1 MAIII
6 RRNTGFTALL
16 QKNLLSKHEEKRRRD
31 NTVHVSDIIPT
42 TCIRK
47 QYYSRKFPE
56 MDPLSNESVHHF
68 VRGESSEFII
78 TQLADLGVA
87 QADIEMDGIL
97 AHPDIMNDEKG
108 VIVEL
113 KDTVNGR
120 RLDFHDSTFRS
131 YLRQLLYYM
140 VMTGIEKGIISI
152 RYNIKELRW
161 IKSDSEGDYF
171 FRPFNAK
178 DVGTESWEVFLA
190 SDDISREILK
200 NEMVRRKN
208 LFLKALEQNNVSIL
222 PRLVDDAKRSK
233 CPYCRFYQKC
243 IDQDSETEEA
253 REIAKEIDL
262 LDINGVVD
270 FSPVSVDINNISDDA
285 PGPADQ
291 VSN

>member
-6 RRNTGFTALL
+6 QKNPEFTNLL
-16 QKNLLSKHEEKRRRD
+16 QKNLMSKHEEKRRRD

-47 QYYSRKFPE
+47 QYYSRKFPD

-87 QADIEMDGIL
+87 QANIEMDGIF
-97 AHPDIMNDEKG
+97 AHPDIMSSKGDDHGVSSSNG

-120 RLDFHDSTFRS
+120 HLDFYDDTFRS
-131 YLRQLLYYM
+131 YLRQLLYYL
-140 VMTGIEKGIISI
+140 VMTNIEKGIISI
-152 RYNIKELRW
+152 RYNIKELIW

-171 FRPFNAK
+171 FRPYNAK
-178 DVGTESWEVFLA
+178 DVGIESWQVLLPS
-190 SDDISREILK
+190 SDIARQILK

-208 LFLKALEQNNVSIL
+208 LFLKALEENDVSIL
-222 PRLVDDAKRSK
+222 PRLIDDAKRSK
-233 CPYCRFYQKC
+233 CPHCPFYDKC
-243 IDQDSETEEA
+243 INQDSETNEA
-253 REIAKEIDL
+253 KEMAKEIDL
-262 LDINGVVD
+262 LDIRGVID
-270 FSPVSVDINNISDDA
+270 FKNSDA
-285 PGPADQ
+285 TNQ
-291 VSN
+291 

>member
-6 RRNTGFTALL
+6 QKNPEFTNLL
-16 QKNLLSKHEEKRRRD
+16 QKNLMSKHEEKRRRD

-42 TCIRK
+42 TCMRK
-47 QYYSRKFPE
+47 QYYSRKFPD

-87 QADIEMDGIL
+87 QANIEMDGIF
-97 AHPDIMNDEKG
+97 AHPDIMSSKGDDHGVSSGNG

-120 RLDFHDSTFRS
+120 HLDFYDDTFRS
-131 YLRQLLYYM
+131 YLRQLLYYL
-140 VMTGIEKGIISI
+140 VMTNIEKGIISI

-171 FRPFNAK
+171 FRPSNAK
-178 DVGTESWEVFLA
+178 GVGIESWEILLPS
-190 SDDISREILK
+190 SDIARQILK

-208 LFLKALEQNNVSIL
+208 LFLKALEENDVSIL
-222 PRLVDDAKRSK
+222 PRLIDDAKRSK
-233 CPYCRFYQKC
+233 CPHCPFYDKC
-243 IDQDSETEEA
+243 INQDSETNEA
-253 REIAKEIDL
+253 KEMGKEIDL
-262 LDINGVVD
+262 LDIRGVID
-270 FSPVSVDINNISDDA
+270 FKNSDANN
-285 PGPADQ
+285 Q
-291 VSN
+291 

>member
-6 RRNTGFTALL
+6 QKNPEFTNLL
-16 QKNLLSKHEEKRRRD
+16 QKNLMSKHEEKRRRD

-47 QYYSRKFPE
+47 QYYSRKFPD

-87 QADIEMDGIL
+87 QANIEMDGIF
-97 AHPDIMNDEKG
+97 AHPDIMSSKGDDHGVSSSNG

-120 RLDFHDSTFRS
+120 HLDFYDDTFRS
-131 YLRQLLYYM
+131 YLRQLLYYL
-140 VMTGIEKGIISI
+140 VMTNIEKGIISI

-171 FRPFNAK
+171 FRPYNAK
-178 DVGTESWEVFLA
+178 DVGIESWQVLLPS
-190 SDDISREILK
+190 SDIARQILK

-208 LFLKALEQNNVSIL
+208 LFLKALEENDVSIL
-222 PRLVDDAKRSK
+222 PRLIDDAKRSK
-233 CPYCRFYQKC
+233 CPHCPFYDKC
-243 IDQDSETEEA
+243 INQDSETNEA
-253 REIAKEIDL
+253 KEMAKEIDL
-262 LDINGVVD
+262 LDIRGVID
-270 FSPVSVDINNISDDA
+270 FKNSDSTN
-285 PGPADQ
+285 Q
-291 VSN
+291 